1 MPCRFARVSPREQRL
16 GEVQARVAAAAFGSG
31 LEQLVEI
38 VELGGRGGARQRLVQ
53 IGVAQVDRS
62 QHELRLRPALGV
74 EPRQRI
80 LERARRLLVAALL
93 EQLHRRTHRIV
104 GRARGRAERE
114 PRDDRDGERERAAHG
129 FASLSFAT

>member
-1 MPCRFARVSPREQRL
+1 VGAVDARVGADLLEMPCRFARVSPREQRL

-74 EPRQRI
+74 E
-80 LERARRLLVAALL
+80 RASASSS
-93 EQLHRRTHRIV
+93 
-104 GRARGRAERE
+104 
-114 PRDDRDGERERAAHG
+114 ERAAC
-129 FASLSFAT
+129 S